1 MLILTIAAAK
11 PAFRTFK
18 KTSPMYP
25 VYALNLFQSV
35 LLDDSLVILKFR
47 FDQFKSNLN
56 LGLSN
61 LFRARN
67 RLKLKKLIKREMTI
81 RRNDVEVKMAP
92 DIWMGGWQIVDFNT
106 ANDSFT
112 VQICR

>member
-1 MLILTIAAAK
+1 
-11 PAFRTFK
+11 
-18 KTSPMYP
+18 
-25 VYALNLFQSV
+25 
-35 LLDDSLVILKFR
+35 
-47 FDQFKSNLN
+47 
-56 LGLSN
+56 
-61 LFRARN
+61 
-67 RLKLKKLIKREMTI
+67 MTI

>member
-1 MLILTIAAAK
+1 MYLIC
-11 PAFRTFK
+11 
-18 KTSPMYP
+18 
-25 VYALNLFQSV
+25 FQSV

-56 LGLSN
+56 LGPSN
-61 LFRARN
+61 SFRARN

-106 ANDSFT
+106 ANDTFT